1 MKPTKKQGRKTWWWN
16 GEIHIELTDKGLAV
30 FKKID
35 LSFCEMDKNENNCLK
50 ETL

>member
-30 FKKID
+30 FKKND
-35 LSFCEMDKNENNCLK
+35 LSFYEMDKNENNCLK